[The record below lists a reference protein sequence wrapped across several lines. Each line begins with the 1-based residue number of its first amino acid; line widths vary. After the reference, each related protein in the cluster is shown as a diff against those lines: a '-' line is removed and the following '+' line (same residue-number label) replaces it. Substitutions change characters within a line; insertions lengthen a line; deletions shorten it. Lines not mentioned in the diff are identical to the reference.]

1 VAITFGANAG
11 AVSEHVLTLMLAY
24 RRLMLAGRRLRED
37 VWLRQQLRA
46 RQVSFD
52 E

>member
-1 VAITFGANAG
+1 
-11 AVSEHVLTLMLAY
+11 VLTLMLATY